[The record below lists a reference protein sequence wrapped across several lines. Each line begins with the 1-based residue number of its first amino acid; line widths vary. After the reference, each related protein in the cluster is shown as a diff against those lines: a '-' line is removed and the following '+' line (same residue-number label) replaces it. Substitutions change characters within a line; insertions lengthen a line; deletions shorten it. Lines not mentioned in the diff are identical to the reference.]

1 MRNAFGY
8 ITPKIGIHHTRY
20 YLDASGTSPE
30 LNPTR
35 TLPLFSVDSG
45 VAFDRSIALRGEQ
58 FTQTLEPRLFYVYV
72 PFRDQSHLPNFDSAK
87 TDFSFAQMLTENR
100 FSGSDRINDAN
111 QVTFA
116 LTSRLIEPGSGK
128 ERLRVA
134 VGQQLSFINRR

>member
-1 MRNAFGY
+1 M
-8 ITPKIGIHHTRY
+8 
-20 YLDASGTSPE
+20 
-30 LNPTR
+30 
-35 TLPLFSVDSG
+35 FSVDSG
-45 VAFDRSIALRGEQ
+45 IAFDREISLGGER

-72 PFRDQSHLPNFDSAK
+72 PFRDQSHLPNFDSAR

-111 QVTFA
+111 QVTLA

-134 VGQQLSFINRR
+134 VGQQLSFIDRRITLDAPRTR